1 MNDYIDRILAKL
13 NFTFDTNKKTI
24 CVGYDN
30 WIIGGVEKVLLTL
43 MNQLI
48 FDYNIIMILPELDN
62 KKAAFPIPDSI
73 GVIHLNDSIAPYDE
87 LCVACCTRLDVDLF
101 IGNANL
107 NCNQLT
113 IYEKMK
119 KAGIKSIML
128 NHYFW
133 LYPCWHEILFSNEI
147 VTRNNCLQYPDAI
160 ACLTNVSSKICSLN
174 SNRTICVMPNPNFFE
189 VQHNISYDERE
200 NVIVT
205 VGRYDE
211 QLKRLDKIL
220 KIFSQVYKEDNS
232 IKLIVVGPVNYDE
245 TFGKSLEQ
253 ELLDLSLPVKSVEF
267 VGPQPDV
274 SKYYK
279 KAKVFLFASEFEGFG
294 LVLNEAACFGLPIV
308 TSYFLGVED
317 LVENDKN
324 GYFYTKETEA
334 KKQLLDIL
342 HDTDKW
348 NAMSKCCNEK
358 AETFSKE
365 SLIQRWKKLI
375 SLVLNNENAESLFYE
390 NGLACEKQLTYLE
403 YEGIINEYEKIVEEA
418 SQRINRADAAQFFLS
433 NSLEHERKLY
443 SNPSFKHLIKV
454 LIKKVLRIH
463 KSS

>member
-13 NFTFDTNKKTI
+13 NFTFDSNKKTI

-107 NCNQLT
+107 NCKQLT

-160 ACLTNVSSKICSLN
+160 ACLTNVSSKICFLN

-348 NAMSKCCNEK
+348 NAMSKYCNEK

-365 SLIQRWKKLI
+365 SLIQRWKTLI

-418 SQRINRADAAQFFLS
+418 SQRINRADAAQIFLS

>member
-1 MNDYIDRILAKL
+1 
-13 NFTFDTNKKTI
+13 
-24 CVGYDN
+24 
-30 WIIGGVEKVLLTL
+30 

-62 KKAAFPIPDSI
+62 KKATFPIPDSI

-107 NCNQLT
+107 NCKQLT

-128 NHYFW
+128 NYYFW

-200 NVIVT
+200 NEIVT

-232 IKLIVVGPVNYDE
+232 IKLIVVGPVNYEE

-253 ELLDLSLPVKSVEF
+253 ELIDLSLPVESVEF

-279 KAKVFLFASEFEGFG
+279 KARAFLFASEFEGFG

-317 LVENDKN
+317 LVEYDKN
-324 GYFYTKETEA
+324 GYFYKEESDA
-334 KKQLLDIL
+334 KKHMLDIL

-348 NAMSKCCNEK
+348 NAMSKYCNEK

-365 SLIQRWKKLI
+365 FLIQRWKTLI
-375 SLVLNNENAESLFYE
+375 SLVLNNEDAESLLFK

-403 YEGIINEYEKIVEEA
+403 YEGIIKEYEKIVEEA
-418 SQRINRADAAQFFLS
+418 SQRINRADAAQDFLS

-443 SNPSFKHLIKV
+443 SNPSSKHLIKV
-454 LIKKVLRIH
+454 FIKKIFRIH
-463 KSS
+463 